1 MRTLLIARLTFDE
14 AFRRK
19 MILAVLLLSLVF
31 LALYVFGFRL
41 LHDDLMRYRQE
52 RLGRPDELLPYDVQA
67 SAMVLLGLYTVN
79 FLAGIMTIFAAV
91 GSISGEIE
99 AGTLQSILPKPISR
113 WEIIAGKYLGFL
125 AMIAVYLGLMV
136 GGVILASR
144 VVGHYMPPNVF
155 RGLLLMILVSAI
167 LLALTMLGSTVF
179 STMANGIVVL
189 MLYGMALTGGL
200 VEQRCAAE
208 SLDVAAGIERR
219 PAGDGGQ
226 PARADTVR
234 HNLAPL
240 RVRRPLRHRLL
251 RRPRGRVGGRV
262 QSARHLTRPPAL
274 SARVESTMVRR
285 TSRRRR

>member
-136 GGVILASR
+136 GGVILVSR

-200 VEQRCAAE
+200 VEQVGTA
-208 SLDVAAGIERR
+208 LDN
-219 PAGDGGQ
+219 D
-226 PARADTVR
+226 
-234 HNLAPL
+234 
-240 RVRRPLRHRLL
+240 
-251 RRPRGRVGGRV
+251 
-262 QSARHLTRPPAL
+262 
-274 SARVESTMVRR
+274 TMVRIGVI
-285 TSRRRR
+285 TSVVLPSDSMWRLASNVVQPEMAVNLLGPTPFGTISPPSEFAVRYAIAYCAILVVASAVAFNRRDI